1 MELGATMEPDAKS
14 PWKLDLNLSGFAGK
28 KRGMTGG
35 VSVAFMF

>member
-1 MELGATMEPDAKS
+1 MEPDAKN